1 MGTLSASI
9 SVCEGNPRETDGSP
23 HKGIT
28 IRNLRFPCCGTEQA
42 DEHTV
47 ELPVIWVATAASM
60 WRYCYVLQQCPYQS
74 RVFLITITEIYTK
87 SLKWYIY
94 IYMLRNRF
102 HLSYTPQLMY
112 WIVSQAR
119 FHSCYV
125 KYQKRGCLPHTL
137 IDRLQSSWPICYID
151 GLRNMWEQCISNGPT
166 KSCTKPSIYHIN
178 HLCIMAIP
186 IESPRRKRSVMW
198 KYFP

>member
-42 DEHTV
+42 VEHIV
-47 ELPVIWVATAASM
+47 ELPVIWVATAFL
-60 WRYCYVLQQCPYQS
+60 WRYCYVLRQCPYQS
-74 RVFLITITEIYTK
+74 SFILIMITEICTK
-87 SLKWYIY
+87 SLKWYKV
-94 IYMLRNRF
+94 YMLRNRF
-102 HLSYTPQLMY
+102 HWLMY

-125 KYQKRGCLPHTL
+125 KYRRRDCLPHAL
-137 IDRLQSSWPICYID
+137 IDRLQSSWSTCNID
-151 GLRNMWEQCISNGPT
+151 GLRMKWGQCVSNEPT
-166 KSCTKPSIYHIN
+166 KSCTKRSI
-178 HLCIMAIP
+178 
-186 IESPRRKRSVMW
+186 
-198 KYFP
+198 